1 VAVRVESRYG
11 GWGDVLDSGSGDVRH
26 RAAFGLL
33 GPLLVTD
40 PLGAAIDIPQPKQR
54 VIMASLLLRANA
66 TVSGEQLANA
76 VWQDKP
82 PPNALAVIRT
92 YVARLRRTLGHV
104 GTRLVSRPTGY
115 AIEVRDRGEFD
126 LDELEHL
133 RVASQQAAE
142 AGHWELA
149 AHALAK
155 ALSLWRGAPLE
166 DVPSDALHRSA
177 GARLDELRLQLATAR
192 IDAELHLG
200 REQYVLAELRQFA
213 GEHPLHEHV
222 QAQLMLAFYRCG
234 RQAEALD
241 VYHKVRASLVE
252 DLGVEPGP
260 ELRQL
265 HQRILAA
272 DPLLDSP
279 LWPRAMLPSAVQKK
293 NPQ

>member
-1 VAVRVESRYG
+1 VAVRVSHLTASG
-11 GWGDVLDSGSGDVRH
+11 GDVLDSASGDAVH

-40 PLGAAIDIPQPKQR
+40 ISGAAIHIPQPKQR

-66 TVSGEQLANA
+66 AVSGDQLANA

-82 PPNALAVIRT
+82 PPNALSVIRT

-104 GTRLVSRPTGY
+104 GTRLVSRPAGY
-115 AIEVRDRGEFD
+115 AIELHACGEFD
-126 LDELEHL
+126 LDELERL
-133 RVASQQAAE
+133 RAASQQAAE

-149 AHALAK
+149 AQTLGA

-166 DVPSDALHRSA
+166 DIPSDALHRSA
-177 GARLDELRLQLATAR
+177 GARLDELRLQLATTR

-213 GEHPLHEHV
+213 GEQPLHEHV
-222 QAQLMLAFYRCG
+222 QAQLMLAYYRCG

-252 DLGVEPGP
+252 DLGVEPGA

-279 LWPRAMLPSAVQKK
+279 LWPQAS
-293 NPQ
+293 